1 MLIVFLQRPRLRS
14 GRLFRNVVALIFVA
28 MLGSPLSAVAAGEDP
43 SASMFSFSAFGT
55 LGLAHSSEDRADFTD
70 NIFQPNGAGFTRPWS
85 PDVDSRVGG
94 QIIASFTP
102 QLAAM
107 LQIIS
112 DQNYDGSFSPH
123 VEWANV
129 TYRFNT
135 DLSMRFGRIVLPSFL
150 FSDSRNVGYATPWV
164 RLPVEL
170 YSLVPVASSDGADV
184 SYRLHIGRVVQTLM
198 GTYGATNSTQPG
210 GGTTGARRQWTL
222 SDTIEFGSLTAHL
235 TYQQANLTISSLHT
249 LFGAFRQFGSQGNA
263 LADTYDPYNRRL
275 TFLGM
280 GAMYDPGSW
289 FLAGEWGTTDLHS
302 VLGKST
308 AWYASAGYRL
318 RKLTPYL
325 TYGELQANSN
335 RTDPGLTVSELPPFL
350 AGPATGLNTALNSIL
365 GSIADQRTT
374 SVGARW
380 DSAKNVDLK
389 VQYDHTRLGAGSPGT
404 LVNLQPGFQ
413 NGGMVNLFSVAIDF
427 VW

>member
-1 MLIVFLQRPRLRS
+1 MPSQIAPSRHSRTHDRL
-14 GRLFRNVVALIFVA
+14 NALIMAA
-28 MLGSPLSAVAAGEDP
+28 MMWHPIAARAAAEDP
-43 SASMFSFSAFGT
+43 GASIFSVSAFGT
-55 LGLAHSSEDRADFTD
+55 LGVVHSSEDRADFTD
-70 NIFQPNGAGFTRPWS
+70 DIFKSNGAGNTRAWS

-94 QIIASFTP
+94 QVIASFTP

-107 LQIIS
+107 LQVIS
-112 DQNYDGSFSPH
+112 DQNSDGSFTPH

-129 TYRFNT
+129 KYQFTP

-150 FSDSRNVGYATPWV
+150 FSDSRNVGYANPWV

-170 YSLVPVASSDGADV
+170 YSLVPVASSDGVDV
-184 SYRLHIGRVVQTLM
+184 SYALHIGHVVQTLM
-198 GTYGATNSTQPG
+198 GTYGATDSTQPG
-210 GGTTGARRQWTL
+210 GGASAARRQWTL

-235 TYQQANLTISSLHT
+235 TYQQANLTLSSLHT
-249 LFGAFRQFGSQGNA
+249 LFGAFRQFGPQGNA

-275 TFLGM
+275 TFFGI

-318 RKLTPYL
+318 GRLTPYL
-325 TYGELQANSN
+325 TYGELEANSN

-350 AGPATGLNTALNSIL
+350 AGPANGLNAALNSIL
-365 GSIADQRTT
+365 GSIADQNTI

-380 DSAKNVDLK
+380 DFVKNVDLK
-389 VQYDHTRLGAGSPGT
+389 LQFDHTRLGAGSPGT
-404 LVNLQPGFQ
+404 LVNLQPDFQ
-413 NGGMVNLFSVAIDF
+413 TGGTLNLFSVAVDF